1 RGPRLLTMGELQPLK
16 IGITCYPLIGG
27 SGILATALGAELARR
42 GHEVHFF
49 SSAQP
54 VRLDLAQPRIFFH
67 EVVVNEYSLF
77 TYPDYTL
84 PLAVKMAQI
93 GREAD
98 LDVFHVHYAVPH
110 ATAAYLA
117 VEMMGGTGAR
127 VPKIITTLHG
137 TDTTLLGRDPSYRP
151 AIEHAL
157 AHSDALTTVSESLRQ
172 ETLTTFLLRQ
182 PVEMIHNFFVPA
194 AKLRSRAEVRGELNL
209 TNEEFLVV
217 HSSNLRPL
225 KRIDLLLRAFA
236 AARSARSMRLLVL
249 AGSSFV
255 RYEPL
260 LDELGIRDRVFV
272 RGEVNDVEAYLGA
285 GDAGLYTSE
294 SESFGLSIL
303 ETLFHGKP
311 VVAFRVG
318 GIPEVVIDGEGGF
331 LHPFGDIEAMAH
343 SLALLADSP
352 ELAEQMGA
360 RGRQRAEDNFTA
372 DRIVPQYESL
382 YRAVLAPL
390 PSSK

>member
-1 RGPRLLTMGELQPLK
+1 MRKSSLK

-27 SGILATALGAELARR
+27 SGILATALGSELARR

-67 EVVVNEYSLF
+67 EVIVNEYSLF

-93 GREAD
+93 GSAAE

-117 VEMMGGTGAR
+117 VQMLGASAAR
-127 VPKIITTLHG
+127 APKIITTLHG
-137 TDTTLLGRDPSYRP
+137 TDTTLLGQDPSYRP

-157 AHSDALTTVSESLRQ
+157 SHSDALTTVSESLRE
-172 ETLTTFLLRQ
+172 ETLATFQLAQ
-182 PVEMIHNFFVPA
+182 PVEVIRNFFVPSVR
-194 AKLRSRAEVRGELNL
+194 LRERDEVRRELGL
-209 TNEEFLVV
+209 TNKEFLIV
-217 HSSNLRPL
+217 HISNVRPL
-225 KRIDLLLRAFA
+225 KRVDLLLRSFA
-236 AARSARSMRLLVL
+236 GAQSRRSLRLLIL
-249 AGSSFV
+249 AGSSFAS
-255 RYEPL
+255 YEPL
-260 LDELGIRDRVFV
+260 LDQLALRERVIV
-272 RGEVNDVEAYLGA
+272 KEQVSEVEEYLDA
-285 GDAGLYTSE
+285 ADAGLYSSE

-318 GIPEVVIDGEGGF
+318 GIPEVVIDGECGF
-331 LHPFGDIEAMAH
+331 LHPFGEIEAMAA
-343 SLALLADSP
+343 SLSSLADSP
-352 ELAEQMGA
+352 ELAREMGE
-360 RGRQRAEDNFTA
+360 RGRQRAETNFTA
-372 DRIVPQYESL
+372 DQIVPEYERL
-382 YRAVLAPL
+382 YRRVLERRPGGQVF
-390 PSSK
+390 SG